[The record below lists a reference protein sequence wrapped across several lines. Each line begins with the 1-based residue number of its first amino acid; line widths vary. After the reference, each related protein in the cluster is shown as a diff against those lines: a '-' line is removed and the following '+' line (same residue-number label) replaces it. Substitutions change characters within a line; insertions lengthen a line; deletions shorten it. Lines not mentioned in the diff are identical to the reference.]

1 MKNKSILNEGYTT
14 NNIFDAGKKQFIF
27 KNKKKFLDLSFG
39 AGTLILGHQSKIFQQ
54 TLKEIYK
61 KNLSLIATPN
71 TEALKYSNLLK
82 KIFPKYSKFVFCN
95 TGSEAILKSIRIA
108 NAISKKEMIINVTG
122 SWHGSVDRTL
132 FTSSRSLASIPISSG
147 LTNFNKKNIKFI
159 PYNNIIKSKKIL
171 NKYKNKISC
180 ILIEPI
186 QASLP
191 QTQVKKFLKFLDSY
205 SKKNNIIL
213 IFDETISGIR
223 FNGQSVQQIF
233 KLNPDISTFGKCLG
247 GGLPIGIIALRKSIL
262 IKLNNLN
269 QKVFFGGTFS
279 ANQISSY
286 LGRKTIE
293 FILKNKKKIFLDLE
307 KKSFY
312 FEKEVKNFIL
322 QNKINANIFRY
333 FSMLRIV
340 FSKKIPI
347 DRVERDFL
355 EKNKNKKI
363 EKFRNFL
370 TLRGIN
376 YPSNGILFLSTET
389 NFSDLKKII
398 KNINVGLLKYFK

>member
-1 MKNKSILNEGYTT
+1 MKNRSILNEGYTSH
-14 NNIFDAGKKQFIF
+14 NIFDSGKGQFVF

-39 AGTLILGHQSKIFQQ
+39 AGTLILGHQSKIFQK
-54 TLKEIYK
+54 TLKEIHR

-71 TEALKYSNLLK
+71 IEALKYSNLLK
-82 KIFPKYSKFVFCN
+82 KIFPNYRKFVFCN

-132 FTSSRSLASIPISSG
+132 FTSSKSLKSIPISSG
-147 LTNFNKKNIKFI
+147 LTNFNKRNIKFI

-171 NKYKNKISC
+171 NIHKNKISC
-180 ILIEPI
+180 IIIEPI

-191 QTQVKKFLKFLDSY
+191 QTKVRKYLKFLDNY

-247 GGLPIGIIALRKSIL
+247 GGLPIGIIALRKSIFKK
-262 IKLNNLN
+262 INNLK

-286 LGRKTIE
+286 LGRKTVE
-293 FILKNKKKIFLDLE
+293 FILKKKKKIFLDLE
-307 KKSFY
+307 KKSFF
-312 FEKEVKNFIL
+312 FEKEIKNFIL
-322 QNKINANIFRY
+322 KNKINANIFRY
-333 FSMLRIV
+333 YSILRIV
-340 FSKKIPI
+340 FSKEIPK

-355 EKNKNKKI
+355 EKDKNNKI

-370 TLRGIN
+370 ISKGIH
-376 YPSNGILFLSTET
+376 YPSNGILFISTET
-389 NFSDLKKII
+389 NYLDLKKII
-398 KNINVGLLKYFK
+398 KNINIGLSKYFK

>member
-1 MKNKSILNEGYTT
+1 MKNRSILNEGYTSH
-14 NNIFDAGKKQFIF
+14 NIFDSGKGQFVF

-39 AGTLILGHQSKIFQQ
+39 AGTLILGHQSKIFQK
-54 TLKEIYK
+54 TLKEIHR

-82 KIFPKYSKFVFCN
+82 KIFPNYRKFVFCN

-132 FTSSRSLASIPISSG
+132 FTSSKSLKSIPISSG
-147 LTNFNKKNIKFI
+147 LTNFNKRNIKFI
-159 PYNNIIKSKKIL
+159 PYNNIVKSKKIL
-171 NKYKNKISC
+171 NIHKNKISC
-180 ILIEPI
+180 IIIEPV

-191 QTQVKKFLKFLDSY
+191 QTKVRKYLKFLDNY

-247 GGLPIGIIALRKSIL
+247 GGLPIGIIALRKSIFKK
-262 IKLNNLN
+262 INNLK

-286 LGRKTIE
+286 LGRKTVE
-293 FILKNKKKIFLDLE
+293 FILKKRK
-307 KKSFY
+307 
-312 FEKEVKNFIL
+312 
-322 QNKINANIFRY
+322 
-333 FSMLRIV
+333 
-340 FSKKIPI
+340 
-347 DRVERDFL
+347 
-355 EKNKNKKI
+355 
-363 EKFRNFL
+363 
-370 TLRGIN
+370 
-376 YPSNGILFLSTET
+376 
-389 NFSDLKKII
+389 
-398 KNINVGLLKYFK
+398 KYF